1 MVFIKK
7 IKYHCQGKFDPLKL
21 EPTNIDR
28 LSTAMM
34 PKNSKVLELGCAT
47 GFMTQYFRQQLHCQ
61 VIGVDINPQTKPD
74 IVGDLEDKSVQNQIK
89 KFKPFDVVFA
99 SSILEHLPQ
108 PENLLQL
115 IKSVLKPNG
124 ILIITTP
131 NVAHWSLRLKLLRG
145 HWDYED
151 YGLLD
156 RTHLRFFTYFTF
168 QKLVS
173 AAGFKIIT
181 VKIDPAGGIKYFNW
195 LFKYFPNFY
204 AHQICIK
211 AVNH

>member
-1 MVFIKK
+1 MK
-7 IKYHCQGKFDPLKL
+7 IKYQHPGKFDPLQL

-28 LSTAMM
+28 LSTAMV
-34 PKNSKVLELGCAT
+34 PKNSQVLELGCAT
-47 GFMTQYFRQQLHCQ
+47 GFMSQYFRQRLHCQ
-61 VIGVDINPQTKPD
+61 VIGVDINPAVKPD
-74 IVGDLEDKSVQNQIK
+74 ICGDLNSATTWAKIN

-108 PENLLQL
+108 PEILLQL

-156 RTHLRFFTYFTF
+156 RTHLRFFTYFSF
-168 QKLVS
+168 QKLIS
-173 AAGFKIIT
+173 SAGFKIKA
-181 VKIDPAGGIKYFNW
+181 VKIDPAGGFKYLNW
-195 LFKYFPNFY
+195 LFKYFPNLY

-211 AVNH
+211 AQK